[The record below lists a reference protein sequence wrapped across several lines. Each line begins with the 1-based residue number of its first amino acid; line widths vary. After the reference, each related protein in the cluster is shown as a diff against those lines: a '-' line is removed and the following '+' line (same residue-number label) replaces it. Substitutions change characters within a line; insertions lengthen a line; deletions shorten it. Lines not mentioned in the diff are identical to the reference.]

1 MTRIDELRQ
10 RLALEGGRHGNRK
23 YWLYKDGTISKESGW
38 HNQIHPDDI
47 GEMEN
52 GSVKITHE
60 NDIIG
65 DKYFHVDLRTHLTP
79 KQRSHI
85 QKQIVENKYDKLNR
99 YGEYNINF
107 NHGHNEKDT
116 YNSTKKYFD
125 YHHTYEPKN
134 VTHTQNLAG
143 KLKTRLAR
151 LYES

>member
-134 VTHTQNLAG
+134 VTHTH
-143 KLKTRLAR
+143 KT
-151 LYES
+151 